1 MGVQENTVSILRELE
16 QNALNIDNDQA
27 QHFIGKIRNAK
38 HIFLQGAGRS
48 GIAIRA
54 FANRLL
60 HLGFSVSVVGEI
72 SSPHT
77 KAGDLLIIGS
87 GSGETGSLKS
97 LAQKAVEC
105 GVDVALVTMK
115 KTLRLASWPTAC
127 WYYRERSKLKTIALW
142 ASFRSQWVPLSSNS
156 ALSPTM
162 PSCLNS
168 WTNCV
173 KPVKPCLNDTLI
185 LSNDT
190 ERFAGS
196 AHSLI
201 TSHN

>member
-105 GVDVALVTMK
+105 GVDVAL
-115 KTLRLASWPTAC
+115 R
-127 WYYRERSKLKTIALW
+127 

-196 AHSLI
+196 AHSFI
-201 TSHN
+201 TSHH